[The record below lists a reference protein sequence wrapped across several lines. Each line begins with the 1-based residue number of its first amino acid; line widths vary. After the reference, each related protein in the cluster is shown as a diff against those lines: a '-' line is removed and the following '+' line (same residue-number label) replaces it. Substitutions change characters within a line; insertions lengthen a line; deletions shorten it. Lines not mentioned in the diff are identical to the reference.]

1 MKSHVSLE
9 QRICLVCGQPY
20 STNAIL
26 LDKRLRQSLERET
39 ITGFGMCGEHYAK
52 YQEGYIALVGCDP
65 EKTRVRGSTVDPED
79 AYRTG
84 EVVHLRF
91 TAWPNIFNSPLPTK
105 DGRPLPLVFV
115 DQAVIAM
122 LKSRVEGAQA

>member
-26 LDKRLRQSLERET
+26 LDMKLQDSLERET
-39 ITGFGMCGEHYAK
+39 ITGFGLCDEHAARYE
-52 YQEGYIALVGCDP
+52 EGYIALVGCDP
-65 EKTRVRGSTVDPED
+65 DKTLRNTRGNVDPEN

-84 EVVHLRF
+84 ELVHIRF
-91 TAWPNIFNSPLPTK
+91 TVWPNIFNSPLPTK
-105 DGRPLPLVFV
+105 DGRPLPVVFV
-115 DQAVIAM
+115 DQAVIGM
-122 LKSRVEGAQA
+122 LKERMA